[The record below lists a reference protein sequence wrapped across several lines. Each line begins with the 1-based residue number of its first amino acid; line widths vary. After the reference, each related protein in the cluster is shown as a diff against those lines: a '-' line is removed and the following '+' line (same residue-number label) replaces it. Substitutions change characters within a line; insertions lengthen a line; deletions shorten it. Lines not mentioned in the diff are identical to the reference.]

1 MSLKSVRVA
10 LAAVVLFQSAARA
23 QQAYFPSKIEWK
35 TARAADV
42 GMDSVKLQAAVD
54 FATANA
60 ATWDFDRD
68 QVRTFGTPLGP
79 LPKTRAGT
87 NGIILRH
94 GYIVAQ
100 FGDVKANDPVYS
112 VAKSFLS
119 TVAGVA
125 VDRGLIKNVNDPVA
139 NYIKDGGYDSPQ
151 NARVTWKNPL
161 QQTSEW

>member
-1 MSLKSVRVA
+1 MAMAAVLPEVIRTAIIDVAFASTDYQRMKIHRGSGLASLVA
-10 LAAVVLFQSAARA
+10 LLTATSLYAQSAK
-23 QQAYFPSKIEWK
+23 YFPPKGEWK

-42 GMDSVKLQAAVD
+42 GKDSAKLQAAVD
-54 FATANA
+54 FAVANA

-87 NGIILRH
+87 NGVILRH

-100 FGDVKANDPVYS
+100 FSDVKANDPVYS

-119 TVAGVA
+119 TVAGIA
-125 VDRGLIKNVNDPVA
+125 SDRGLIK
-139 NYIKDGGYDSPQ
+139 
-151 NARVTWKNPL
+151 
-161 QQTSEW
+161 

>member
-1 MSLKSVRVA
+1 MKTTHPARLAPLVA
-10 LAAVVLFQSAARA
+10 LVLATALHAQGSAK
-23 QQAYFPSKIEWK
+23 YFPAKGEWK

-42 GMDSVKLQAAVD
+42 GMDSAKLQAAVD
-54 FATANA
+54 FAMANA

-112 VAKSFLS
+112 VA
-119 TVAGVA
+119 
-125 VDRGLIKNVNDPVA
+125 
-139 NYIKDGGYDSPQ
+139 
-151 NARVTWKNPL
+151 
-161 QQTSEW
+161 